1 MTDNDTTETPKP
13 RDRSHHKD
21 ETTDRPGQ
29 SADGIPDGSCTN
41 TDTGDDTDRDT
52 VSGGPAD

>member
-1 MTDNDTTETPKP
+1 MTDNEQTEHPKP
-13 RDRSHHKD
+13 HDPSRTD
-21 ETTDRPGQ
+21 ETTNRPGQ
-29 SADGIPDGSCTN
+29 SAEGIPDGSGTN

>member
-1 MTDNDTTETPKP
+1 MTDNENTDHPKP
-13 RDRSHHKD
+13 RDRSHD

-29 SADGIPDGSCTN
+29 SAEGIPDGSGTN
-41 TDTGDDTDRDT
+41 THAGDDTNEDT